1 MSLSSQSGRQLSALG
16 LIVLLLAACSTTEPV
31 RNGTPIPQ
39 QGDRNLFSQLG
50 KSDVDRMADVEIRE
64 NTQILRVLMV
74 KLYKRNPHELKKNI
88 LLNVDEMVASVFENQ
103 HGWRFKEINEAQD
116 TYAINQAFQADYQGD
131 RVLSLIVGLET
142 MLIKAHGG
150 KTEFYLTD
158 TIEPQSIYNVAR
170 NMEIAVWQLSNKR
183 DSNGQLFLL
192 TNEINDHE
200 RNLSFEREFGKI
212 IGTLDLFAITLSEKI
227 QRGITRTVQAL
238 ATALFLP
245 F

>member
-1 MSLSSQSGRQLSALG
+1 
-16 LIVLLLAACSTTEPV
+16 
-31 RNGTPIPQ
+31 
-39 QGDRNLFSQLG
+39 
-50 KSDVDRMADVEIRE
+50 
-64 NTQILRVLMV
+64 
-74 KLYKRNPHELKKNI
+74 
-88 LLNVDEMVASVFENQ
+88 MVASVFENQ

>member
-1 MSLSSQSGRQLSALG
+1 
-16 LIVLLLAACSTTEPV
+16 
-31 RNGTPIPQ
+31 
-39 QGDRNLFSQLG
+39 
-50 KSDVDRMADVEIRE
+50 
-64 NTQILRVLMV
+64 
-74 KLYKRNPHELKKNI
+74 
-88 LLNVDEMVASVFENQ
+88 
-103 HGWRFKEINEAQD
+103 
-116 TYAINQAFQADYQGD
+116 
-131 RVLSLIVGLET
+131 

-183 DSNGQLFLL
+183 DPNGQLFLL
-192 TNEINDHE
+192 TNEINNHE